1 MHGQCKEQN
10 MANKSR
16 NILTS
21 EVRFSYVNVLEPTQ
35 YKDPKTGALGKW
47 SYHLE
52 LIIEEANLTKF
63 QMKNETGALVD
74 ADISKVLRELALE
87 AWPELAQQA
96 MGPDGRPMFG
106 ANGQPISGLLVA
118 FSGTGEKGWPLRR
131 GDKFA
136 DLAKTKGKDGE
147 HYRGKRIMTAKSNVH
162 PKTNPPSLSM
172 SIDGKTRVLNRLV
185 PSDMAAA
192 KLAFTGGN
200 YGYAEL
206 NIVTQDVAGGKFLTV
221 YLNSLR
227 YSRDGAKFG
236 NQGGDLMSKFDGIQG
251 GTAAY
256 DPTKGMAMADE
267 IPF

>member
-1 MHGQCKEQN
+1 

-52 LIIEEANLTKF
+52 LIIEEAGLKKF
-63 QMKNETGALVD
+63 QMKNAAGALQDV
-74 ADISKVLRELALE
+74 DISQVLKELALE
-87 AWPELAQQA
+87 AWPELAVAPQ
-96 MGPDGRPMFG
+96 P
-106 ANGQPISGLLVA
+106 GQPSPLVLA
-118 FSGTGEKGWPLRR
+118 FSGAGEKGWPLRR

-136 DLAKTKGKDGE
+136 DAAKVKGKDGE

-172 SIDGKTRVLNRLV
+172 PIDGKVRVLNRLV

-251 GTAAY
+251 GTANY